1 MATKIALSRITIDI
15 PKVDHQRLKAMAA
28 LRGKSM
34 REIILEAIESIEEC
48 ALSSHLPNKKTIKAI
63 KDADNEKVLLR
74 QEYAEANK
82 DLGRLKT
89 VKEWEALDAECCK

>member
-1 MATKIALSRITIDI
+1 MATKIELSRITIDI
-15 PKVDHQRLKAMAA
+15 PKIDHQRLKAMAA

-63 KDADNEKVLLR
+63 KDADSEKNLI
-74 QEYAEANK
+74 K
-82 DLGRLKT
+82 GK
-89 VKEWEALDAECCK
+89 EALKASKKLGP